1 MRKILFY
8 SMVLVLSVGMT
19 GCRSDDEEKEVN
31 EVKANDISL
40 SFMNATYG
48 EVSQSDLPIWIS
60 TMIDQIN
67 RNYSE
72 NKDINKVIDY
82 STYLTTQPSIYQC
95 KWNDKVYYFI
105 YSMFKSCVYCD
116 SVFYPD
122 GNVVNWEST
131 EQTIDFVDNS
141 TDWRCI
147 FNPR

>member
-1 MRKILFY
+1 MRKFLFY
-8 SMVLVLSVGMT
+8 SMVFVLSVGMT

-95 KWNDKVYYFI
+95 KWNVL
-105 YSMFKSCVYCD
+105 
-116 SVFYPD
+116 
-122 GNVVNWEST
+122 
-131 EQTIDFVDNS
+131 
-141 TDWRCI
+141 
-147 FNPR
+147 

>member
-19 GCRSDDEEKEVN
+19 GCRSDDEVN

-122 GNVVNWEST
+122 GNVVNWEK
-131 EQTIDFVDNS
+131 
-141 TDWRCI
+141 
-147 FNPR
+147 